1 MVDVPNQAGVGIGLM
16 VVGILLFIPGV
27 GIGSGGVVLASLV
40 AAALLL
46 TVGTYLFG
54 TSEPGRSV

>member
-1 MVDVPNQAGVGIGLM
+1 MVNIQNQMGVGIVLI
-16 VVGILLFIPGV
+16 VVGGLLFIPGV
-27 GIGSGGVVLASLV
+27 SDGSSSLVLVSLV

-46 TVGTYLFG
+46 TVGTYLVG

>member
-1 MVDVPNQAGVGIGLM
+1 MDIPNQAGIGAVLI
-16 VVGILLFIPGV
+16 VAGVLLFLPGV
-27 GIGSGGVVLASLV
+27 SGPTNVMTLVTLA

-54 TSEPGRSV
+54 TSEDGRPV

>member
-16 VVGILLFIPGV
+16 VVGILLFIPGI
-27 GIGSGGVVLASLV
+27 GIGSSGVVLASLM